1 MEAKSF
7 LTRRTMSVSIE
18 SQNFNTIT
26 AKNREIMNAINN
38 RNPSSLLQ
46 MSFARTS
53 ISPIRSTDDKSDS
66 SMQLLLLKKTID
78 HQRLT
83 MGKGDNTLSTLR
95 QELKI
100 LELEEVKRE
109 FWDRQNKQKIKQ
121 LQHEIEIAIE
131 NQIIESNNQEIYYH
145 LLKRMKKTKIFLEIR
160 SFALNE
166 NIINSDFVLSTEVK
180 KHLISKEAAS
190 QAMNTFKEFKES
202 IVVETTEGTNQIY
215 ELQRSIENSK
225 TVADRR
231 DAWKKHQETMYE
243 AAIIDDRSAKSLK
256 MKEGLALHKLWYK
269 VLTRIYERKKEKS
282 KNLED
287 AFQNVK
293 IFTGIPEIG
302 MVVENFLTKEQTYA
316 ELMNTVRKKE
326 VECSNYKKKIDEMQ
340 AAVNNFANRD
350 VGEGDSVEEMK
361 GLQQDKIR
369 DLLELSQKKFA
380 IENTTSKLKT
390 WLKLMIRKFNNI
402 LGLPFIGLPNDQSLD
417 FYMQE
422 VKKICSSGITEN
434 TSGQS
439 LGLRIEDKRK
449 MAVRSAIKSLSKVPH
464 NIQ

>member
-1 MEAKSF
+1 
-7 LTRRTMSVSIE
+7 MSVSIE

-302 MVVENFLTKEQTYA
+302 MVVENFLTKE
-316 ELMNTVRKKE
+316 
-326 VECSNYKKKIDEMQ
+326 
-340 AAVNNFANRD
+340 
-350 VGEGDSVEEMK
+350 
-361 GLQQDKIR
+361 
-369 DLLELSQKKFA
+369 
-380 IENTTSKLKT
+380 
-390 WLKLMIRKFNNI
+390 
-402 LGLPFIGLPNDQSLD
+402 
-417 FYMQE
+417 
-422 VKKICSSGITEN
+422 
-434 TSGQS
+434 
-439 LGLRIEDKRK
+439 
-449 MAVRSAIKSLSKVPH
+449 
-464 NIQ
+464 